1 MRKLL
6 YIEFLFPIGDYFR
19 TLNLKESVYEIFT
32 PGVAA
37 IIVYFKLL
45 RPPVISGISEYFSS
59 ILTLLAILIG
69 FSIASVTVLATNS
82 SSNVEELKKTM
93 TERKIGGEKVS
104 LFRLIIIT
112 FIFALLIELFSL
124 IFNLTYGLL
133 YKTGHLKWLI
143 EEYYAVNV
151 FLLLHI
157 FLLNIRNIT
166 NFYFIFFR
174 K

>member
-1 MRKLL
+1 MRRIFYL
-6 YIEFLFPIGDYFR
+6 EFLFPLGDYFR
-19 TLNLKESVYEIFT
+19 TLNFKETTYEIIT
-32 PGVAA
+32 PA
-37 IIVYFKLL
+37 IIAFIVYYKLL
-45 RPPVISGISEYFSS
+45 CPPIISGISAYFSS

-82 SSNVEELKKTM
+82 STNVEELKSTM
-93 TERKIGGEKVS
+93 TERRIGDYKIS
-104 LFRLIIIT
+104 LFRLIIIN
-112 FIFALLIELFSL
+112 FIFALLIEIFCL
-124 IFNLTYGLL
+124 IFNLSYGLL
-133 YKTGHLKWLI
+133 YKTGHLKWFI
-143 EEYYAVNV
+143 EEYYAINV